1 MNAELL
7 ERQVALAGVALLAA
21 LGTFALGHRAAPQEP
36 SRARAALTV
45 AVPWREAAVG
55 VYGPG
60 FYGRTTECGIR
71 LTRRIAGVA
80 HPELPCGAWIVLSHG
95 GREVE
100 ARVVDRGSFGSGEEF
115 ALTQALAA
123 RLDVA
128 GIELVRWR
136 FASGTR

>member
-21 LGTFALGHRAAPQEP
+21 LGTFALGPGSARQEP
-36 SRARAALTV
+36 SGAPAALTV
-45 AVPWREAAVG
+45 SVPWKEAAVG

-71 LTRRIAGVA
+71 LTRRTAGVA
-80 HPELPCGAWIVLSHG
+80 HPELPCGAWIVVSHS
-95 GREVE
+95 GREVD
-100 ARVVDRGSFGSGEEF
+100 ARVVDRGSFGPGEEF
-115 ALTQALAA
+115 ALTQALAT
-123 RLDVA
+123 RLGVA

-136 FASGTR
+136 FASGAR